1 MTWPLVLNVGSDI
14 PKDLGDPLLQ
24 TWQVAWIGH
33 AVLHQPLDL
42 FQANIYWP
50 LSDTLAFTDA
60 LVGYAPAGL
69 LAQRGPHAALV
80 TYNLLFLFAYA
91 LAFLGAYLL
100 ARELGAGRAGGI
112 AAGAAFAYAPWR
124 LAQNGHLQVL
134 SSGGIPLAL
143 FLLLR
148 GYRRRSPRLVLCGWL
163 VAAWQM
169 TLGFTLGLQ
178 LAYLLAVLA
187 VIILVARVS
196 GYVGAVSRGVAVA
209 TAAGV
214 LVLVLVTFMQ
224 ARPYLR
230 VIDDHPEAERSPAQ
244 VESFSP
250 EPRSF
255 LAAPAQSLVWGDA
268 SFRARATLPAP
279 DEQTLFPGLTVVLLA
294 LIGLAGSVYS
304 RRLRIGLALAVAVCA
319 VLSLGLRD
327 VSGPSKYL
335 TPYRVLYELA
345 PGWDGVRTPGR
356 LTTLTSLGLALLAGA
371 GLCVVAR
378 YVRRRAASLPGHG
391 ARAAAAGVST
401 LLVGAIL
408 VEGLGPIEHP
418 SVPQAPPGPAACGSA
433 AAAPSVGVGRLPP
446 HLLVDGG
453 LPADRERGRRLRSR
467 VHVQA
472 SFAGGELP

>member
-1 MTWPLVLNVGSDI
+1 MAARAQRRQRHPQ
-14 PKDLGDPLLQ
+14 DLGDPLLQ

-42 FQANIYWP
+42 FQANVYWP
-50 LSDTLAFTDA
+50 LPDTLAFTDA

-80 TYNLLFLFAYA
+80 TYNLLFLFAYT

-148 GYRRRSPRLVLCGWL
+148 GYRRGSPRLVLCGWL

-187 VIILVARVS
+187 AIILVARVS

-230 VIDDHPEAERSPAQ
+230 VIDDHPEAERSPAH

-294 LIGLAGSVYS
+294 LIGLAAPCTRGACASGSRS
-304 RRLRIGLALAVAVCA
+304 LWRSARSSHWACA
-319 VLSLGLRD
+319 MS
-327 VSGPSKYL
+327 
-335 TPYRVLYELA
+335 
-345 PGWDGVRTPGR
+345 PG
-356 LTTLTSLGLALLAGA
+356 
-371 GLCVVAR
+371 
-378 YVRRRAASLPGHG
+378 
-391 ARAAAAGVST
+391 
-401 LLVGAIL
+401 
-408 VEGLGPIEHP
+408 
-418 SVPQAPPGPAACGSA
+418 
-433 AAAPSVGVGRLPP
+433 
-446 HLLVDGG
+446 
-453 LPADRERGRRLRSR
+453 
-467 VHVQA
+467 QA
-472 SFAGGELP
+472 SI